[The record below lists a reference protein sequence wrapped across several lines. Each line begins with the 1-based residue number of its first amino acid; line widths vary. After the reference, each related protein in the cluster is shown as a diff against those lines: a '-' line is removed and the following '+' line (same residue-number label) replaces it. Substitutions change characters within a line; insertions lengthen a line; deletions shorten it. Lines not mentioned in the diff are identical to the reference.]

1 MEGKIYT
8 IPKEQIHMTIRYVS
22 FADGEVLTAEQLV
35 EVQNNGVIQV
45 TTYAE
50 LTALE
55 PAVNAAYVTD
65 TDQFYVRKADNSWGS
80 VGGLAVVQASAP
92 TAPTVGQIWFDTDA
106 ILPNPA
112 KYYYEGNETVTN
124 TAGFQALTNLT
135 AQTVT
140 LAEPAWVHVTYGS
153 VEPEGDGTAGVE
165 YGVQLSGSTTRA
177 LTPGDTCVSY
187 AANKNSVS
195 NDYCVIFN
203 AGTTTVTPVARKLGT
218 GTVAI
223 HDPYFSIIPI
233 RWS

>member
-1 MEGKIYT
+1 
-8 IPKEQIHMTIRYVS
+8 MTVRYIS

-35 EVQNNGVIQV
+35 DVQNNGVVQV
-45 TTYAE
+45 TTFAE

-65 TDQFYVRKADNSWGS
+65 TSAFYVRKADDSWGS

-92 TAPTVGQIWFDTDA
+92 SSPQVGQIWFDTDA
-106 ILPNPA
+106 VLPNPV
-112 KYYYEGNETVTN
+112 KHYYEGNEAVTN
-124 TAGFQALTNLT
+124 SASFEALDNLA
-135 AQTVT
+135 AQTVVLT
-140 LAEPAWVHVTYGS
+140 EPAWVHVTYGS
-153 VEPEGDGTAGVE
+153 VEPVGDNTAGIE
-165 YGVQLSGSTTRA
+165 YGVQLSGATTRV

-187 AANKNSVS
+187 ASAKNSVS

-203 AGTTTVTPVARKLGT
+203 AGSTVVTPVARKLGT
-218 GTVAI
+218 GNVEV